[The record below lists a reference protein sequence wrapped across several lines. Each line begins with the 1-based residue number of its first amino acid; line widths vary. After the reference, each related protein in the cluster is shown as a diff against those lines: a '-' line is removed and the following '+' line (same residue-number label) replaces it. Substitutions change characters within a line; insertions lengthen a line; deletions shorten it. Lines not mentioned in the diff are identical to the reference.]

1 MDGNAEQ
8 LAKQLPESEDSAAV
22 PRAPASLKPFQLSEL
37 DAGATPDSGIDHL
50 ADVELDLRVELG
62 VTQLSLAQIMK
73 LRRGSV
79 VPLDAAITEPV
90 RLYAG
95 EQLVALGEVMVL
107 NEQFCVRV
115 TELVDGGIQESVL
128 GTAAEGNDG
137 MEHGHAA

>member
-1 MDGNAEQ
+1 MNGKAEQ
-8 LAKQLPESEDSAAV
+8 FETQLPEAEDSAGV
-22 PRAPASLKPFQLSEL
+22 SRAPASLKPFQLSEL
-37 DAGATPDSGIDHL
+37 DGAATPDSGIDHL

-90 RLYAG
+90 RLYAD

-115 TELVDGGIQESVL
+115 TELMDGGIQESLL
-128 GTAAEGNDG
+128 GTVAEENEG